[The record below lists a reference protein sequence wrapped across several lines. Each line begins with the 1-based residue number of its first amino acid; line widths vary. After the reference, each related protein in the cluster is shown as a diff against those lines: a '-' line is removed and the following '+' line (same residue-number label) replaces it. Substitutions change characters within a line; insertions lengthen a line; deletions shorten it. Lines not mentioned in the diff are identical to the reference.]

1 MPIAS
6 RLKLF
11 YLLHFS
17 QPSSERLI
25 YQTACR
31 NRCRRILEIGV
42 DGARRAQ
49 RLLQA
54 TAYWRNVRSDEDLP
68 PIDYIGVDLFEAGD
82 GPALKD
88 VYRLLRLGGAKVRL
102 LPGDPPST
110 LARWSNEI
118 GLVDLLLLSSSGG
131 WQQSPRFW
139 YYVPRLITET
149 SIVMV
154 EHRDSSEKSHWEQLG
169 RLQIDRL
176 KKNAEVRRAA

>member
-1 MPIAS
+1 MSIAS

-11 YLLHFS
+11 HLLHFS

-25 YQTACR
+25 YQIACE
-31 NRCRRILEIGV
+31 NRCRRILEIGL

-54 TAYWRNVRSDEDLP
+54 TSYWRGAKGHDDRT
-68 PIDYIGVDLFEAGD
+68 PIEYIGIDLFEAGN

-88 VYRLLRLGGAKVRL
+88 VYRLLRSGGAQVRL
-102 LPGDPPST
+102 LPGEPLGT

-118 GLVDLLLLSSSGG
+118 GSVDLLLLSHAGG

-139 YYVPRLITET
+139 YFVPRLLSEA
-149 SIVMV
+149 SILLV
-154 EHRDSSEKSHWEQLG
+154 EHRDSGAKAQWERLG
-169 RLQIDRL
+169 RLQLDRL
-176 KKNAEVRRAA
+176 KKNADLLRAA